1 MRSLAPIALL
11 ILSSGIH
18 AQSLSEHAAA
28 AAGATIGT
36 AAGKPMSN
44 ALTKIFGQVQ
54 SDADKAAKNPSKPL
68 TKATAETPAVKT
80 PSAGALSSPSS
91 NPAPQSS
98 SVSHR
103 RAPRTEPATKAP
115 EFAQTFAIVP
125 VEPPPAVK
133 QATAEE
139 LALIKIGTSERDLV
153 EALGR
158 PHSRIS
164 IPEEGHMLETLQ
176 YRANGKPLATIR
188 MDNGQVVTIEP
199 VQN

>member
-1 MRSLAPIALL
+1 MRSLAPIAIL
-11 ILSSGIH
+11 ILSSGIQ

-44 ALTKIFGQVQ
+44 ALTKIFGKVQ
-54 SDADKAAKNPSKPL
+54 SDAEKAAKNPNPSKPL
-68 TKATAETPAVKT
+68 TKTTVETPVVKTPAVGAASST
-80 PSAGALSSPSS
+80 PSAQP
-91 NPAPQSS
+91 S

-103 RAPRTEPATKAP
+103 RSPHSETA
-115 EFAQTFAIVP
+115 TFAPVVAQPFVIVP
-125 VEPPPAVK
+125 VEPPAVK

-139 LALIKIGTSERDLV
+139 LALIKIGTSEKDLV

-158 PHSRIS
+158 PSSRIT
-164 IPEEGHMLETLQ
+164 IPEEGHMFETLQ
-176 YRANGKPLATIR
+176 YRANGKPLAIIR
-188 MDNGQVVTIEP
+188 LDNGQVVTIEP